1 MLIFVFI
8 LFAERKWRNIYVFYW
23 GTGENMLGDFKIC
36 TTLLVLIY
44 SYVFQSVNA
53 NYIYLLSL
61 LLGTLD
67 VIWCYNLFRRLRNV
81 AWPSRCGSTRRWSS
95 RTTSSTSSP
104 AARLASRTRTT
115 RPATSPSSSLGTARR
130 SSRSSTAESIC

>member
-1 MLIFVFI
+1 
-8 LFAERKWRNIYVFYW
+8 
-23 GTGENMLGDFKIC
+23 MLGDFKIC

-67 VIWCYNLFRRLRNV
+67 VI
-81 AWPSRCGSTRRWSS
+81 
-95 RTTSSTSSP
+95 
-104 AARLASRTRTT
+104 
-115 RPATSPSSSLGTARR
+115 
-130 SSRSSTAESIC
+130 